1 MQKLLI
7 KRKDKK
13 MKNKKESFDIDYFNQ
28 ESFSI
33 EDEEES
39 KILSLDELLDQDVTD
54 GVDDMISNLI
64 EEIFG

>member
-1 MQKLLI
+1 
-7 KRKDKK
+7 